1 MNYTIGY
8 VVNNYNILAE
18 DNDFSKYGIVIHV
31 SFRTGQKAQI
41 LDAHTQS
48 GGVCIN

>member
-1 MNYTIGY
+1 MFYLIKNYY
-8 VVNNYNILAE
+8 ILAE

-31 SFRTGQKAQI
+31 SFRAGQKAQI

-48 GGVCIN
+48 GGVRN